1 MLLRAAL
8 VELARAQR
16 GAAAEAGGGPA
27 VFPEAA
33 VRGLWRHGYPFAP
46 LLRLADVTGVVPSA
60 AEPYFLDCQS
70 ASDAAL
76 TRRFTQLTV
85 EADALVQRLAAF
97 RAPSAADPTAAPAV
111 SVTATVLPV
120 PDVPA
125 ADEHPRD
132 GTEQG

>member
-1 MLLRAAL
+1 MPACGRVPARCTPQIHFGELKRPRPDKARTAVGWQVLLRAAL

-16 GAAAEAGGGPA
+16 GAAEAGGGPA

-85 EADALVQRLAAF
+85 EADALV
-97 RAPSAADPTAAPAV
+97 
-111 SVTATVLPV
+111 
-120 PDVPA
+120 
-125 ADEHPRD
+125 
-132 GTEQG
+132 